1 VEGAR
6 RWGSRRRV
14 GAATSAGGGGG
25 GQMLN
30 WNRTLVDSLVIT
42 LTPTWQY
49 FPQNGHLKAGDM
61 DM

>member
-1 VEGAR
+1 
-6 RWGSRRRV
+6 
-14 GAATSAGGGGG
+14 
-25 GQMLN
+25 MLN